1 MWGANNVD
9 NWVSIDS
16 RTELVFG
23 EGYYQ
28 PAYSPGPSACEHYT
42 MASKQKE

>member
-9 NWVSIDS
+9 NWVSIGS
-16 RTELVFG
+16 RIELVFG

-28 PAYSPGPSACEHYT
+28 PAYSPGPSACEQYNG
-42 MASKQKE
+42 KQAQR